1 MALTFWGTGMSW
13 ANGDRE
19 EKTESRELL
28 GLLDEQPP
36 HRSLLAV
43 LHRKCNVRCLH
54 SQAYGVLE
62 FQPGRRS
69 WNIKLI
75 LLISQSSSRTTFK

>member
-1 MALTFWGTGMSW
+1 MALTLWGTGMSW

-36 HRSLLAV
+36 PPFITGCFAQKV
-43 LHRKCNVRCLH
+43 
-54 SQAYGVLE
+54 
-62 FQPGRRS
+62 
-69 WNIKLI
+69 
-75 LLISQSSSRTTFK
+75 